1 MLNRPLAYV
10 FFACVAA
17 LTATNANAQSLL
29 SDKKDI
35 TPFAA
40 RKIIDAC
47 LSQAAR
53 EHFPIALAVGGSAGY
68 IVSYQATDGPLA
80 HTGLT
85 APLKAKTAAK
95 FRRSAGGPYERV
107 NKQGNSAPP
116 WMGCFPT
123 S

>member
-1 MLNRPLAYV
+1 MLNRPLAHV

-53 EHFPIALAVGGSAGY
+53 EHFPIE
-68 IVSYQATDGPLA
+68 
-80 HTGLT
+80 
-85 APLKAKTAAK
+85 
-95 FRRSAGGPYERV
+95 RSLRV
-107 NKQGNSAPP
+107 RD
-116 WMGCFPT
+116 
-123 S
+123 